1 MTGKIADVE
10 KGLERKLTLNDT
22 IKFHGCVLKDKSMDE
37 TEKVVEHLK
46 MTQAVINRLGTNSFW
61 VKSWSMI
68 LIVAAM
74 VLIAKQNIQNS
85 YFVLVLILPV
95 LGFWILDGY
104 FLWQERL
111 FRQVY
116 GEVRVQSN
124 TDFEMNPMKHK
135 NKPKCSWLSAIFSPT
150 LVIFYIVEIV
160 FIIGVFV
167 IIQL

>member
-1 MTGKIADVE
+1 MNA
-10 KGLERKLTLNDT
+10 
-22 IKFHGCVLKDKSMDE
+22 
-37 TEKVVEHLK
+37 TEKVVKHLE
-46 MTQAVINRLGTNSFW
+46 MIQAIINRLGSNGFW
-61 VKSWSMI
+61 IKSWSII

-74 VLIAKQNIQNS
+74 VLITKQDMQNPD
-85 YFVLVLILPV
+85 FVLVLILPA

-116 GEVRVQSN
+116 NEIRDQSD
-124 TDFEMNPMKHK
+124 TDFEMNPTKHK
-135 NKPKCSWLSAIFSPT
+135 NKPQCSWFSAIFSVT
-150 LVIFYIVEIV
+150 LVIFYIAEIA

>member
-1 MTGKIADVE
+1 MNG
-10 KGLERKLTLNDT
+10 
-22 IKFHGCVLKDKSMDE
+22 
-37 TEKVVEHLK
+37 TEKVVKHLE
-46 MTQAVINRLGTNSFW
+46 MIQAIINRLGSNGFW
-61 VKSWSMI
+61 IKSWSII

-74 VLIAKQNIQNS
+74 VLITKQDMQNPD
-85 YFVLVLILPV
+85 FVLVLILPA

-116 GEVRVQSN
+116 NEIRDQSD
-124 TDFEMNPMKHK
+124 TDFEMNPTKHK
-135 NKPKCSWLSAIFSPT
+135 NKPQCSWFSAIFSVT
-150 LVIFYIVEIV
+150 LVIFYIAEIA